1 MNIIDRYKLIHW
13 LNIRKTSFEV
23 LNKNLSG
30 KINTKITEKNL
41 DELDQYTAN
50 LISEVLNISIENI
63 LKNDQV
69 PNYIFKSDQDIKETK
84 RPIKRDNIHFYNYY
98 TLPSPKGYVAPVLID
113 ILCPKD
119 KLPKLNNGHLE
130 TAITLSLGPQ

>member
-41 DELDQYTAN
+41 DDLDQYTSN
-50 LISEVLNISIENI
+50 LISEVLNIPIENI
-63 LKNDQV
+63 IKNDQV

-84 RPIKRDNIHFYNYY
+84 RPIKRDNIHFYNR
-98 TLPSPKGYVAPVLID
+98 D
-113 ILCPKD
+113 IILFPINQC
-119 KLPKLNNGHLE
+119 
-130 TAITLSLGPQ
+130 S